1 VGADTAGTAE
11 VAQIENDGWGPAVSL
26 GFNPKKGWAFLAYT
40 EFEPRIN
47 WIHAKE
53 HTS

>member
-26 GFNPKKGWAFLAYT
+26 GFNSKKRMGFLGLH
-40 EFEPRIN
+40 RIQTQN
-47 WIHAKE
+47 QLDPCKG
-53 HTS
+53 TY